1 MIDVR
6 RQRAAPIWAALIA
19 LFLAGCAQQRI
30 RDAAQ
35 DHMKAAD
42 YERAVAVLDAGLAD
56 HPDSALLRAGII
68 QARSDALSRLLA
80 DATASRALGNLDEAE
95 TTLKRA
101 QAFDP
106 GGKRVS
112 GLLAEI
118 AVDRRQRAA
127 LAEAEA
133 LAAKQQPQAAL
144 RVLVDALKD
153 NPRQPDLRALQRK
166 LEAEVRQSQT
176 KVSRL
181 GLSETRPISLDF
193 RDASLRSVLDIVTR
207 HSGINFILDKDVL
220 RNDVRVTV
228 LLRSVRVE
236 DAVDLIVSAH
246 QLAKKVVDS
255 QTILVYPNTPEKQR
269 EHQEQV
275 VRVFYLASAEAKS
288 AAAFLRSMLRIKEPF
303 VDERSNML
311 AIREAPENV
320 ELAERLIAL
329 YDTNEPE
336 VLLEVEVIEVRSSTL
351 TDLGVKFPDSFT
363 LTPLPPAGVTGLTLG
378 NIRGL
383 DSDRVGLTVGGILVN
398 LKRDVGDFNTLAN
411 PRIRAKNKEKARV
424 MIGDKVPVI
433 TATTSQG
440 GFVSDSVS
448 YLDVGLKLDVEPTVF
463 ADDEVAIRVA
473 LEVSSLTREVRT
485 TSGSLAYQI
494 GTRNASTLLRL
505 RDGETQLLAG
515 LISKDERTS
524 ASRVPGIGDLPIAGR
539 LFSSQRD
546 ESQRT
551 ELVLAITP
559 RVLRNLRRP
568 DASETEMW
576 VGTEA
581 QTRLRPAGAMISPA
595 NAAAPAVAG
604 AAPPSTSAS
613 PAASASAS
621 VSWVSPNA
629 VASGEVFEVVLD
641 LRSSK
646 RLRGGPLQLSYSKER
661 IEVVEIN
668 EGDYFRSS
676 SAPTSFTKAVDLP
689 AGRISVGLMDGS
701 SSGVAGQGALVKL
714 KLKALSPGV
723 AELAVTHLQQ
733 LVPGE
738 PPLSVAP
745 PAPLQVTVK

>member
-6 RQRAAPIWAALIA
+6 HLRTAPLWISLTFV
-19 LFLAGCAQQRI
+19 LLAGCAQQRI
-30 RDAAQ
+30 RDTAQ
-35 DHMKAAD
+35 AHMQAAD
-42 YERAVAVLDAGLAD
+42 YERAVAVLDTGLAD
-56 HPDSALLRAGII
+56 YPDSALLRAGVV
-68 QARSDALSRLLA
+68 QARGDALSRLLA
-80 DATASRALGNLDEAE
+80 DAAASRALGNFDEAE
-95 TTLKRA
+95 AVLRRA
-101 QAFDP
+101 QPFDT
-106 GGKRVS
+106 GGKRAS

-118 AVDRRQRAA
+118 AVDRRQRVA

-133 LAAKQQPQAAL
+133 LVAKQQTQAAL

-166 LEAEVRQSQT
+166 LEADVRQSQARA
-176 KVSRL
+176 SRI

-193 RDASLRSVLDIVTR
+193 RDTSLRAVLDIVTR

-220 RNDVRVTV
+220 RTDVRVTV

-246 QLAKKVVDS
+246 QLAKKVVDP
-255 QTILVYPNTPEKQR
+255 QTILIYPNTQEKLR

-363 LTPLPPAGVTGLTLG
+363 LTPLPPAGVAGLTLG

-383 DSDRVGLTVGGILVN
+383 DSDRVGLSIGGILVN

-448 YLDVGLKLDVEPTVF
+448 YLDVGLKLDVEPTVY
-463 ADDEVAIRVA
+463 ADDEVAIRVG
-473 LEVSSLTREVRT
+473 LEVSSLAREVRT
-485 TSGSLAYQI
+485 NSGSLAYQI

-546 ESQRT
+546 EAQRT

-581 QTRLRPAGAMISPA
+581 QTKLRPVGAMIAPA
-595 NAAAPAVAG
+595 NATAATAAAP
-604 AAPPSTSAS
+604 TQSALV
-613 PAASASAS
+613 PAASAI
-621 VSWVSPNA
+621 VTWVGPSNA
-629 VASGEVFEVVLD
+629 AAGEVFEIALD

-646 RLRGGPLQLSYSKER
+646 RLRGGPLQMSYSKDR
-661 IEVVEIN
+661 LEVVEIS
-668 EGDYFRSS
+668 EGDYFRASG
-676 SAPTSFTKAVDLP
+676 APTSFTKAVDIA
-689 AGRISVGLMDGS
+689 AGRISVGVMDGGG
-701 SSGVAGQGALVKL
+701 SGVAGQGALVRV
-714 KLKALSPGV
+714 KLKALSAGI
-723 AELAVTHLQQ
+723 AEVAVTNLQQ
-733 LVPGE
+733 LVPGDAPMSIV
-738 PPLSVAP
+738 PPT
-745 PAPLQVTVK
+745 PLQVVVK